1 MVHNLKK
8 KNLKGKKEK
17 KKTEAP
23 EGLAWQFS
31 GFPLQGT

>member
-1 MVHNLKK
+1 MVHIFF

-23 EGLAWQFS
+23 EGLAWQSS
-31 GFPLQGT
+31 GFPAQGT